1 LGQFSKISGNR
12 KKKEINSLLLEKRIW
27 FRTCEENHK
36 VDHND
41 HILLETS
48 VVESTISL
56 YDYFVVLRVQKA
68 VAACLIWSTLYSC
81 MVYIWYVKL
90 PNFAI

>member
-1 LGQFSKISGNR
+1 MPDIVGQR
-12 KKKEINSLLLEKRIW
+12 KELQ
-27 FRTCEENHK
+27 ENHK

-48 VVESTISL
+48 VVESTNSL
-56 YDYFVVLRVQKA
+56 YDYSVVLGVQKA
-68 VAACLIWSTLYSC
+68 VAALLNLQ
-81 MVYIWYVKL
+81 KL